1 MLLSTNSIYFYFFT
15 FFLPLVNLINKYIK
29 IAKEVNLNDRKTK
42 SYPSKGI
49 ATKAKTKATKK
60 SWTVLYFKSSFTI
73 VNLYLKN
80 ESTNSYLL
88 NTCKSSI
95 PSPTPIYFT
104 GI

>member
-1 MLLSTNSIYFYFFT
+1 MKLAKRNPKKKLGEESSKKSAATAKTILTIIKRNAGNRLYNSI
-15 FFLPLVNLINKYIK
+15 INVI
-29 IAKEVNLNDRKTK
+29 
-42 SYPSKGI
+42 
-49 ATKAKTKATKK
+49 
-60 SWTVLYFKSSFTI
+60 
-73 VNLYLKN
+73 YLKN

>member
-1 MLLSTNSIYFYFFT
+1 MEWQLKPLQQPLKITELFYILKVLSQ
-15 FFLPLVNLINKYIK
+15 
-29 IAKEVNLNDRKTK
+29 
-42 SYPSKGI
+42 
-49 ATKAKTKATKK
+49 
-60 SWTVLYFKSSFTI
+60 FKS
-73 VNLYLKN
+73 YLKN